1 MLEKYA
7 ELIVKQGVNVQ
18 PGQDVVI
25 TSDVCNA
32 NLVKAI
38 AKEAYKVGAR
48 DVIPYY
54 VDEDLTRLR
63 YDHND
68 VDYFKNV
75 PNYVESKNLFVQVN
89 IESKKLREIM
99 SEYKDFFMN

>member
-32 NLVKAI
+32 DLVKAI

-48 DVIPYY
+48 DVIPG
-54 VDEDLTRLR
+54 L
-63 YDHND
+63 
-68 VDYFKNV
+68 
-75 PNYVESKNLFVQVN
+75 
-89 IESKKLREIM
+89 
-99 SEYKDFFMN
+99 